1 MASKKP
7 ALHHQISIESSEFEH
22 IIEHKCCGD
31 RIDILVTLRI
41 VALLEVFLDAL
52 CLALSWETIIA
63 YPFIFSTIGS
73 FLALCAVI
81 SALQE
86 EKLKLLSY
94 TNIWISLKTV
104 ILVALTCTA
113 LIAVLD
119 VYMSDDEHFEV
130 AVELLL
136 LIPTILLILVF
147 LAVQSLLTHKA
158 VDYLR
163 VRDELY
169 TIPSVAGQLRPEILS
184 SLQSTIKHQ
193 RF

>member
-1 MASKKP
+1 MAPGKP

-31 RIDILVTLRI
+31 RIDILVTLRL

-52 CLALSWETIIA
+52 CLAWETIIA

-73 FLALCAVI
+73 FLTLCTVI
-81 SALQE
+81 SSLQE
-86 EKLKLLSY
+86 EKVKLLAY

-113 LIAVLD
+113 LIAVID
-119 VYMSDDEHFEV
+119 VYMSDDEQFEI

-136 LIPTILLILVF
+136 LIPTILLVLVF

-158 VDYLR
+158 IDYIR
-163 VRDELY
+163 VRDEIY

-184 SLQSTIKHQ
+184 SILQSTIKHQ

>member
-1 MASKKP
+1 MAETQKKP
-7 ALHHQISIESSEFEH
+7 SLHHSISIESSEFEH
-22 IIEHKCCGD
+22 ICEHKCCGD
-31 RIDILVTLRI
+31 KVDILIALRI
-41 VALLEVFLDAL
+41 VALLEVFLDAA
-52 CLALSWETIIA
+52 CLALSWETIISYA
-63 YPFIFSTIGS
+63 FVFSTIGS

-119 VYMSDDEHFEV
+119 VYMSDEENFEI
-130 AVELLL
+130 AVELFL

-147 LAVQSLLTHKA
+147 LAVQSILTNKA
-158 VDYLR
+158 QEYIR
-163 VRDELY
+163 VRDEIY
-169 TIPSVAGQLRPEILS
+169 TIPSVAGQLRPEILCS
-184 SLQSTIKHQ
+184 IKHQ